1 MDDGD
6 PHVGVRLEAEGQ
18 DGDADEEHGDD
29 PDTLTQIFRYSVTII
44 YLPCSLSRY
53 SGGGDRVMF
62 S

>member
-44 YLPCSLSRY
+44 YRATLSRY

>member
-29 PDTLTQIFRYSVTII
+29 SDALTQIFRYCVTII
-44 YLPCSLSRY
+44 HRAACH
-53 SGGGDRVMF
+53 VTQEEETE
-62 S
+62 

>member
-29 PDTLTQIFRYSVTII
+29 PDALTQIFRYSVTII
-44 YLPCSLSRY
+44 YRAACH
-53 SGGGDRVMF
+53 VTQEEETE
-62 S
+62 

>member
-29 PDTLTQIFRYSVTII
+29 SDALTQIFRYSVTINI
-44 YLPCSLSRY
+44 PCSLSRY